1 MGLFDKLK
9 AYLNE
14 DDPDDFIDEESK
26 KEESKGKKSKKDKEK
41 KVNKM
46 SKDNAKASQKTE
58 EQSQADE
65 SNGAPDV
72 VMQEN
77 DLTSPIDM
85 RKNVQE
91 YCEQL
96 IDVNFNM
103 KDMKREYSIVTSYL
117 TDIQR
122 IEELPVEI
130 ANEIVDNAKKIEML
144 DVRRQTLQQSEKLLS
159 EEQFN
164 TIATYEDEVLDTI
177 VKLNEMEI
185 RDSMIRS
192 DMGHL
197 EGEKEALKYQKTE
210 CIAGINKIRTAVI
223 VIMAVFF
230 VAVAIVLYFAMEQK
244 QPVAIYI
251 LAIGALAMAG
261 FAICYMKYA
270 DLKNEMKQEDAKI
283 KKAVSLSNKVKVKFI
298 NNTNT
303 LDFIYD
309 KYGVNSC
316 KELEYVWEQYNRMV
330 SDAAKYS
337 KANTDFKIYCDELV
351 ARLKRVGVA
360 DPLVWPNQTKAL
372 IDRREMVEIKHNL
385 NTRRQKIR
393 ERILTSENIRR
404 TAIQALKKGVA
415 ENPGLMSYV
424 DELLKPYDISLE
436 E

>member
-14 DDPDDFIDEESK
+14 DDPEDFIDEESK

-58 EQSQADE
+58 EQLQADK

-77 DLTSPIDM
+77 DLTSPIDI

-230 VAVAIVLYFAMEQK
+230 VAVAIVSYFAMEQK

-415 ENPGLMSYV
+415 ENPGLMNYV